1 MIDKLSARKES
12 SARFSQSC
20 PFLFYF
26 SCERYTTDTWFA
38 NNRLYTVLMVGSM
51 AAAIDKGRM
60 DLDFDVL
67 DKILQALYALTTKS
81 LVHMAERAQQRFR
94 DAQVGNT
101 ERENEKRS
109 KRNPVHIFNQT
120 PFSKSYSLSFFV
132 LATAVSGA
140 EPHAEF

>member
-1 MIDKLSARKES
+1 MIDELSARDWNES

-20 PFLFYF
+20 PFFFIF

-51 AAAIDKGRM
+51 AAAIDKRRMDHM

-67 DKILQALYALTTKS
+67 DKILQALYELTTKS

-94 DAQVGNT
+94 DAQVGNA
-101 ERENEKRS
+101 ERGK
-109 KRNPVHIFNQT
+109 
-120 PFSKSYSLSFFV
+120 
-132 LATAVSGA
+132 
-140 EPHAEF
+140 